1 MDREHRIECPV
12 LSREYVKMQIK
23 SKMDEITEYNICNY
37 DGEKFVKECYRFF
50 FGREVEAEG
59 LQANYELMNQGMSK
73 EGMLYY
79 FYKSP
84 EFNNRFQLQN
94 AEFYKREYLKYEW
107 DIGYVLSYDGW
118 RFIEQCYKAIF
129 DRIPDEAGGYLYTK
143 MLYEGM
149 PKEGILYILATSE
162 EARLKKTIRNID
174 LYKRVYDEHNA
185 YVSRGGIRNKL
196 KNLIE
201 RITHNTQNNAELQ
214 AMLAINIMHQEQLEK
229 RINSLEGQGNS
240 SIGQTLD
247 RLQIMEQQIQ
257 NCQTV
262 INDMMVLQK
271 QNNIRNQ
278 EMLSNNKSEVEALR
292 FESRDYQEK
301 ISGLLNNAKTVVQSY
316 PNGVTC
322 VQVGNYL
329 MGVPSEE
336 WRLAMYLSKYGY
348 FEYGTEKCFR
358 EKLKPG
364 MTVVDIGANLGIF
377 TLHALSGGCDVI
389 SFEPTPHT
397 FRILKDN
404 MILNGYEES
413 NRVQLRQCAVGKEKG
428 TCNFTTYT
436 NICGHNSMFG
446 EVDDT
451 AEVIEVPVVVLDE
464 EVPSGKKIDIIKID
478 VEGAE
483 PLVFAGMQRIIR
495 ENENINI
502 FMEFAPGFLRRA
514 GFDPDGF
521 LNEIETAGLR
531 IRVINDETGE
541 IEEIRREEL
550 LEAFSRN
557 VFLAK

>member
-1 MDREHRIECPV
+1 
-12 LSREYVKMQIK
+12 
-23 SKMDEITEYNICNY
+23 
-37 DGEKFVKECYRFF
+37 
-50 FGREVEAEG
+50 
-59 LQANYELMNQGMSK
+59 
-73 EGMLYY
+73 
-79 FYKSP
+79 
-84 EFNNRFQLQN
+84 
-94 AEFYKREYLKYEW
+94 
-107 DIGYVLSYDGW
+107 
-118 RFIEQCYKAIF
+118 
-129 DRIPDEAGGYLYTK
+129 
-143 MLYEGM
+143 
-149 PKEGILYILATSE
+149 
-162 EARLKKTIRNID
+162 
-174 LYKRVYDEHNA
+174 
-185 YVSRGGIRNKL
+185 
-196 KNLIE
+196 
-201 RITHNTQNNAELQ
+201 
-214 AMLAINIMHQEQLEK
+214 
-229 RINSLEGQGNS
+229 
-240 SIGQTLD
+240 
-247 RLQIMEQQIQ
+247 
-257 NCQTV
+257 
-262 INDMMVLQK
+262 
-271 QNNIRNQ
+271 
-278 EMLSNNKSEVEALR
+278 
-292 FESRDYQEK
+292 
-301 ISGLLNNAKTVVQSY
+301 
-316 PNGVTC
+316 
-322 VQVGNYL
+322 
-329 MGVPSEE
+329 
-336 WRLAMYLSKYGY
+336 MYLSKYGY

-514 GFDPDGF
+514 GFDPDVF